1 MYVQLMSRQNID
13 VSGITR
19 PFYPGQVVNVGK
31 QQALLWVSR
40 NEARLLDVNDY
51 RGFIP
56 GESGIVTD
64 RKDLLCKAIQDM
76 QVTIFEGACSLQF
89 NRTVWIDSLLAARPE
104 LLAIGL
110 GMLDTWEM
118 AVPLQDYK
126 TLAAHVGTES
136 EREKTK
142 AVIRDLRVPL
152 YDTRLMFMKSTP
164 EVSRLLEL
172 WKGEGQTDLAFLRA
186 LYTVKPFILA
196 LPSSWASGGR
206 PAANE

>member
-1 MYVQLMSRQNID
+1 MYVQLLQPKIIEL
-13 VSGITR
+13 SGVPR
-19 PFYPGQVVNVGK
+19 KFYPGQVVEVGK
-31 QQALLWVSR
+31 QSALLWISC
-40 NEARLLDVNDY
+40 NEARPLEASDY

-76 QVTIFEGACSLQF
+76 QVTIFEGACTIQF
-89 NRTVWIDSLLAARPE
+89 DRTVWIDSLLSVRPE

-110 GMLDTWEM
+110 GMLDTWDI

-126 TLAAHVGTES
+126 ILAANVGSEA

-152 YDTRLMFMKSTP
+152 YDTRLMFIRKTP
-164 EVSRLLEL
+164 EMTSLIEL
-172 WKGEGQTDLAFLRA
+172 WRTEGLTDLAFLRA
-186 LYTVKPFILA
+186 VYKVKPFILA
-196 LPSSWASGGR
+196 LPTTWTHGRAPASV
-206 PAANE
+206 